1 MMKKI
6 NLFSE
11 KNYNFQKEVMQLN
24 KKQVAITLGAMCLI
38 LSAGICIQIRTMDN
52 ASTTASRN
60 LSDNELR
67 DNVLKWKEKYDNI
80 SQELKKAEKTLEKVR
95 QSATQND
102 STASAKE
109 EELKK
114 NNTLLGLTNVVG
126 QGIVI
131 EIADG
136 DNPILA
142 IDNPSDLLV
151 HNDDLMS
158 LVNELN
164 NAGAEAIEING
175 QRIVNNS
182 SITCEGNIIKVNGEK
197 IGSPF
202 TIKAIGS
209 QALLYGSIT
218 RSGSYLDLMKNRGVN
233 VKSVSQ
239 KDKAHI
245 SKYNGTISYNYIQ
258 TAKQK

>member
-1 MMKKI
+1 MK
-6 NLFSE
+6 
-11 KNYNFQKEVMQLN
+11 
-24 KKQVAITLGAMCLI
+24 KKQVAMTLGIMCIMLT
-38 LSAGICIQIRTMDN
+38 SGICIQVRTMNN
-52 ASTTASRN
+52 ASTTASGN

-67 DNVLKWKEKYDNI
+67 DNVLKWKEKYDNV
-80 SQELKKAEKTLEKVR
+80 SAELKKAEKNLEKIR
-95 QSATQND
+95 QRATQND
-102 STASAKE
+102 TTATAKQ

-126 QGIVI
+126 PGIVI

-158 LVNELN
+158 LVNELK

-182 SITCEGNIIKVNGEK
+182 AITCEGNIIKVNGEK

-218 RSGSYLDLMKNRGVN
+218 RSGSYLDIMKNRGVN

-239 KDKAHI
+239 KGKIHI
-245 SKYNGTISYNYIQ
+245 SKYSGTISYNYLQ